1 MVAHGIA
8 ENLLFLMGLACALS
22 SFFIPMQRQRR
33 LIAVL
38 LIVQTLC
45 AVTFWFKIAPDP
57 RFGYAALL
65 LCGVNGFYSLTTAII
80 GLSVIRARLFAYI
93 ITLGSFHVIG
103 KNEFSWIARQGKKF
117 PHGFPVAD
125 LEFKITKVRLK
136 E

>member
-8 ENLLFLMGLACALS
+8 ENPLFLMMGLACALP
-22 SFFIPMQRQRR
+22 SFFIPRQRQRR

-45 AVTFWFKIAPDP
+45 AVTFWFKTAPDP

-80 GLSVIRARLFAYI
+80 RLYVIRARLFCLCHHTRFILCYW
-93 ITLGSFHVIG
+93 
-103 KNEFSWIARQGKKF
+103 KNESSWIARQEKKF
-117 PHGFPVAD
+117 PHGFPVRD
-125 LEFKITKVRLK
+125 GQ
-136 E
+136 